1 MSLRSEAE
9 GSLFLLRILDNY
21 SISISMSPWIVSL
34 IIAIVLLGLIWR
46 AIFVRGISWSETS
59 FSVCGVTSKFC
70 PDHAEKQIA
79 YEIWVEISTRKI
91 GLPIDLENDVI
102 IEIYNSW
109 YDFFSISR
117 ELIRK
122 IPARKLND
130 KGTGFIIDASIRIL
144 NQQLRVHLTKWQARY
159 RRWYK
164 SASQDVSLD
173 PQDIQQKY
181 PQYDLLVSSMLS
193 TNMALIQYRKEMYRL
208 ATGVQEPNLF
218 EEDIGKLER

>member
-1 MSLRSEAE
+1 MSLGSEVE
-9 GSLFLLRILDNY
+9 VILFSLRILNDYN
-21 SISISMSPWIVSL
+21 ISLNMSPWIVVL
-34 IIAIVLLGLIWR
+34 IIAIVLLGSIWR
-46 AIFVRGISWSETS
+46 FIIVRGIRWTETS

-70 PDHAEKQIA
+70 PDDTERQIA
-79 YEIWVEISTRKI
+79 YEIWIELSTRKI

-117 ELIRK
+117 EMIRK
-122 IPARKLND
+122 IPVRKLND
-130 KGTGFIIDASIRIL
+130 KGAGFIVDVSIRIL

-159 RRWYK
+159 RRWYQF
-164 SASQDVSLD
+164 ASHDVSLD

-193 TNMALIQYRKEMYRL
+193 TNRALIEYRKEMYRL
-208 ATGVQEPNLF
+208 ATGISEPSLF
-218 EEDIGKLER
+218 DEDIGKLER